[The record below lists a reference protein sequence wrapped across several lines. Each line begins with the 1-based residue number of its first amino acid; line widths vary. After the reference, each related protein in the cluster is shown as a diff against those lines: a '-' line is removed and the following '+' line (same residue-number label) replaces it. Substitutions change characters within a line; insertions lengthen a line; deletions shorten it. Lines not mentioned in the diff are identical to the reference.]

1 MFIPWEVGESSW
13 RDDAAPSSV
22 GSGGSRA
29 ACGDPG
35 RSVGTD
41 SPAAVSSRA
50 GVGAGCS
57 GVEGGS
63 RRHAVAPSPKSSEC
77 TRIAGRILWRG
88 SCSIKSCVGA
98 PLLLVGAVSLSFACS
113 MSLLGGGLKRWKGAS
128 PSCLDG
134 ATPAG
139 LSSGCG
145 ISGVAVGNDHPGR
158 SGRRELN
165 VRCGPPRELPALD
178 FRDERVT
185 YHLHLLGNV
194 TPCATWTAYERS
206 HNSGFAKLWRV
217 FFFLSLYLRCKFHNM
232 DVWRMLTGGGR
243 QPARSEHPQLPTLY
257 SPTVAVNLAPVL
269 QELRFNWGG
278 DPLLGSYEVDLAGC
292 TEPDEDTVAFFG
304 AVDSRPLLFL
314 MSVALLSTR
323 RFHPQA
329 GFFIL
334 VPVEHV
340 VPWTHLVR
348 GWTGGAVRL
357 LALERAAAADF
368 GSQDGGY
375 SRMTFHRH
383 RVPEMLVQQGFAYS
397 VNLDPDVLCVQP
409 WDLRILCKVGLIAGR
424 RVGKGSRTVGW
435 LQQRLSH
442 LGQPTD
448 EAGLLSFLN
457 STLGI
462 TTEALSRIPEIN
474 GGVVVFNNL
483 RATRERWFHAVR
495 ERFSLLANVVEG
507 DQDLISAPRTPH
519 LACLALPQKVTLRV
533 LARQA
538 WC

>member
-1 MFIPWEVGESSW
+1 MN
-13 RDDAAPSSV
+13 
-22 GSGGSRA
+22 SR
-29 ACGDPG
+29 
-35 RSVGTD
+35 
-41 SPAAVSSRA
+41 
-50 GVGAGCS
+50 
-57 GVEGGS
+57 
-63 RRHAVAPSPKSSEC
+63 
-77 TRIAGRILWRG
+77 
-88 SCSIKSCVGA
+88 VGA
-98 PLLLVGAVSLSFACS
+98 PLLLEEAVLLSFACS
-113 MSLLGGGLKRWKGAS
+113 KSLQGGGLKRWNGAS
-128 PSCLDG
+128 PSFLDG
-134 ATPAG
+134 ATPVG

-145 ISGVAVGNDHPGR
+145 IAGVAVGNDHPVGR
-158 SGRRELN
+158 GAADN
-165 VRCGPPRELPALD
+165 VRSGPPRECPLSICDRAGDLD
-178 FRDERVT
+178 FVKMV
-185 YHLHLLGNV
+185 LKLG
-194 TPCATWTAYERS
+194 ARIHS
-206 HNSGFAKLWRV
+206 
-217 FFFLSLYLRCKFHNM
+217 FFFFFFFFNPKLGASFYHM

-243 QPARSEHPQLPTLY
+243 QPARGEHSQLPTLY

-269 QELRFNWGG
+269 QELRFNWGA

-334 VPVEHV
+334 VPAEHV

-474 GGVVVFNNL
+474 GGVIVFNNL

-507 DQDLISAPRTPH
+507 DQDLISAPRHAHRIWPVSRY
-519 LACLALPQKVTLRV
+519 PRK
-533 LARQA
+533 
-538 WC
+538 

>member
-113 MSLLGGGLKRWKGAS
+113 MSLLGGGLKRWNGAS

-145 ISGVAVGNDHPGR
+145 ISGVAVGNDHPVGR
-158 SGRRELN
+158 GAASLM
-165 VRCGPPRELPALD
+165 RCGPPRELPALD

-185 YHLHLLGNV
+185 YRTYRCNGTRNALRYL
-194 TPCATWTAYERS
+194 AYIRA
-206 HNSGFAKLWRV
+206 FAKLW
-217 FFFLSLYLRCKFHNM
+217 LGKLRCKFQNM

-243 QPARSEHPQLPTLY
+243 QPARSEHSQLPTLY

>member
-1 MFIPWEVGESSW
+1 
-13 RDDAAPSSV
+13 
-22 GSGGSRA
+22 
-29 ACGDPG
+29 
-35 RSVGTD
+35 
-41 SPAAVSSRA
+41 
-50 GVGAGCS
+50 
-57 GVEGGS
+57 
-63 RRHAVAPSPKSSEC
+63 
-77 TRIAGRILWRG
+77 
-88 SCSIKSCVGA
+88 
-98 PLLLVGAVSLSFACS
+98 
-113 MSLLGGGLKRWKGAS
+113 
-128 PSCLDG
+128 
-134 ATPAG
+134 
-139 LSSGCG
+139 
-145 ISGVAVGNDHPGR
+145 
-158 SGRRELN
+158 
-165 VRCGPPRELPALD
+165 
-178 FRDERVT
+178 
-185 YHLHLLGNV
+185 
-194 TPCATWTAYERS
+194 
-206 HNSGFAKLWRV
+206 
-217 FFFLSLYLRCKFHNM
+217 M
-232 DVWRMLTGGGR
+232 DVWRVLTGGGR

-448 EAGLLSFLN
+448 EAGLLSFLD